1 MGLLD
6 VLNGMQNGPRGQ
18 RGPSTSSGGMSPITM
33 AVLGLLAYKAL
44 KHFGGQPGANPA
56 GTGRAPTPTSPPLGN
71 PNVSTPGSMGA
82 PGGGIGDL
90 LKGGLGGL
98 LAGGAAGG
106 ILSGGLNDLVRQFQ
120 QSGHGD
126 VINSWVGPGT
136 NKTIAPDNLAEA
148 LGSDRINALMAH
160 SGMSREE
167 LLGGLSQELPS
178 VIDQLTPEGRVPT
191 EQEAARLI

>member
-1 MGLLD
+1 
-6 VLNGMQNGPRGQ
+6 
-18 RGPSTSSGGMSPITM
+18 MSPITM

-56 GTGRAPTPTSPPLGN
+56 GTGRAPAPTSPPLGN
-71 PNVSTPGSMGA
+71 PNVGTPGSVGA
-82 PGGGIGDL
+82 PGGGLGDL

-167 LLGGLSQELPS
+167 LLDGLSQELPE

>member
-18 RGPSTSSGGMSPITM
+18 RGPTTSSGGMSPLTM

-44 KHFGGQPGANPA
+44 KHFGGQQGTNPA
-56 GTGRAPTPTSPPLGN
+56 GSGSTATPASPPIGI
-71 PNVSTPGSMGA
+71 PTGAA
-82 PGGGIGDL
+82 PGGLGDL

-98 LAGGAAGG
+98 LAGGAAGS
-106 ILSGGLNDLVRQFQ
+106 ILSGGLGDLVRQFQ

-136 NKTIAPDNLAEA
+136 NKPVSPNTLAEA
-148 LGSDRINALMAH
+148 LGADRINALIAH
-160 SGMSREE
+160 SGMSRDE
-167 LLGGLSQELPS
+167 LLEGLSQELPG

-191 EQEAARLI
+191 EREASRLV

>member
-44 KHFGGQPGANPA
+44 KHFGGQPTNPA
-56 GTGRAPTPTSPPLGN
+56 GAGGTITPTSPPIGS
-71 PNVSTPGSMGA
+71 PNVGTPGGA
-82 PGGGIGDL
+82 PGGLGDL

-98 LAGGAAGG
+98 LAGGAAGS
-106 ILSGGLNDLVRQFQ
+106 ILTGGLNDLVKQFQ
-120 QSGHGD
+120 ESGHGD
-126 VINSWVGPGT
+126 VIKSWVSPGA
-136 NKTIAPDNLAEA
+136 NKTIAPNALADA
-148 LGSDRINALMAH
+148 LGADRINALVAH
-160 SGMSREE
+160 SGMSRQE
-167 LLGGLSQELPS
+167 LLDGLSQELPD
-178 VIDQLTPEGRVPT
+178 VIDQLTPDGRVPT